1 MNNKIIT
8 AGMVAL
14 TAIALAGC
22 KVGGSPAA
30 ATSSHASALATS
42 TSAAYDKAQAQ
53 DILNKCMPAKNEL
66 TQLEWAKNVVSPK
79 KGETA
84 RHAFETCAGVNPAN
98 DAKFKNQVENQ
109 GLAVLKVSA
118 HDESVGNKV
127 GAKAAVRDFV
137 ENQVEK
143 DAVANR

>member
-66 TQLEWAKNVVSPK
+66 TQLKWAKNVVSPK
-79 KGETA
+79 EGKTA
-84 RHAFETCAGVNPAN
+84 RHTFETCAGVNPAN
-98 DAKFKNQVENQ
+98 DTKFQHQAENQ
-109 GLAVLKVSA
+109 GLAVLQAYA
-118 HDESVGNKV
+118 HDEATGNKTA
-127 GAKAAVRDFV
+127 AKAAVRNYV
-137 ENQVEK
+137 ENTIEK
-143 DAVANR
+143 DAVADR